1 MHSDHT
7 AGLSSSFK
15 KGKIYATPTT
25 CRLVENKYSL
35 PHSIFVPMEIGQRYF
50 LTNVENSK
58 VIAWIHDAFP
68 NQSLISERI
77 QQNEDV
83 TDISGERRIV
93 CIDVIEANHC
103 PGACIF
109 LFSIYRWD
117 TSAHLFFTTLY
128 TGDFRYTPQILSD
141 SVLQEYTK
149 PSGKQIDHVYIDNTY
164 CQSKYKFPPQKVVI
178 HTVIHVLK
186 TYYSSLLYSPKEI
199 VVLFGTYWEG
209 EGVVSSS
216 RGTRS
221 KSVCQCV
228 GVTLSYEK

>member
-1 MHSDHT
+1 
-7 AGLSSSFK
+7 
-15 KGKIYATPTT
+15 
-25 CRLVENKYSL
+25 
-35 PHSIFVPMEIGQRYF
+35 MEIGQRYF

-164 CQSKYKFPPQKVVI
+164 CQRKYKFPPQKVVI

-199 VVLFGTYWEG
+199 VVLFGTYSIG
-209 EGVVSSS
+209 
-216 RGTRS
+216 
-221 KSVCQCV
+221 K
-228 GVTLSYEK
+228 EKVWLAAAEELGLKVYVNA